1 MSKNKLTLI
10 AIELS
15 CLTLFSC
22 SKTISLNNYY
32 VSDSSVL
39 ANPLAKFYDIQG
51 NEVNSFNP
59 VSDEG
64 KIEISVS
71 FGTLN
76 VNDGWTAFV
85 HATFAYE
92 SNLINFDD
100 KIENCSSELYL
111 VNMVDADW
119 NQYTHDLK
127 SIKLFNDS
135 ISFSIFKTK
144 YKMIIFVFEIYDAE
158 LELVT
163 SYRCIG
169 SIVYSDENISK
180 IDFGKIALN

>member
-51 NEVNSFNP
+51 NEIDSFNP
-59 VSDEG
+59 TSDEG
-64 KIEISVS
+64 EIKISVS

-111 VNMVDADW
+111 VNAVDAGW
-119 NQYTHDLK
+119 NQYTYDLK
-127 SIKLFNDS
+127 SINLFNGS
-135 ISFSIFKTK
+135 ISFSVFKTK
-144 YKMIIFVFEIYDAE
+144 YEMVIFVFEIYDVE

-169 SIVYSDENISK
+169 SIVYSDETISK
-180 IDFGKIALN
+180 IGFGKIALN